1 MAETTSQL
9 QAKIKA
15 LTHGK
20 VDVMF
25 DENNFKNTT
34 EILRE
39 MSKVWDEM
47 TGKEQAA
54 ALELLGGKRQANT
67 LSAIIQNFDIV
78 EDAIEASANSEG
90 SALKENEKVLDS
102 IQGRLNQF
110 NNAVETFWN
119 NLLDS
124 DVIKFFVDLG
134 TEIVKLASDFGEV
147 RSVVFGLL
155 MYFNMSKKY
164 QFDLASMIF
173 GPNGLSK
180 ILSGLGK
187 IKKSVGEVNKINS

>member
-9 QAKIKA
+9 RAKIKA

-39 MSKVWDEM
+39 VSKVWDEM

-90 SALKENEKVLDS
+90 QV
-102 IQGRLNQF
+102 
-110 NNAVETFWN
+110 
-119 NLLDS
+119 
-124 DVIKFFVDLG
+124 
-134 TEIVKLASDFGEV
+134 
-147 RSVVFGLL
+147 SVPS
-155 MYFNMSKKY
+155 Y
-164 QFDLASMIF
+164 
-173 GPNGLSK
+173 
-180 ILSGLGK
+180 
-187 IKKSVGEVNKINS
+187 IKKEL